1 MNYLKK
7 LIAIFLINLSKVIYY
22 AIPKELL
29 DFSALFQ
36 GISHNTNE
44 HKQQLKVL
52 KKKN

>member
-29 DFSALFQ
+29 DFSDNS
-36 GISHNTNE
+36 ISKTLQKELNQETID
-44 HKQQLKVL
+44 LL
-52 KKKN
+52 